1 MEKTVDG
8 TSDLV
13 LGRVYRK
20 RTAPTLVTAP
30 KKRKVSTQADIVVN
44 SQTMERKVDEEAQT
58 EMVQVAV
65 QESVDKGG
73 HTCEICKITFEDI
86 RMYMVHESSHS
97 RDDPSRCRVCG
108 QHMESALGLLGHT
121 VLHQ

>member
-1 MEKTVDG
+1 LK
-8 TSDLV
+8 
-13 LGRVYRK
+13 
-20 RTAPTLVTAP
+20 
-30 KKRKVSTQADIVVN
+30 
-44 SQTMERKVDEEAQT
+44 DEEAQT

-97 RDDPSRCRVCG
+97 RDDPWRCRVCG
-108 QHMESALGLLGHT
+108 QHKEGALGLLVHT